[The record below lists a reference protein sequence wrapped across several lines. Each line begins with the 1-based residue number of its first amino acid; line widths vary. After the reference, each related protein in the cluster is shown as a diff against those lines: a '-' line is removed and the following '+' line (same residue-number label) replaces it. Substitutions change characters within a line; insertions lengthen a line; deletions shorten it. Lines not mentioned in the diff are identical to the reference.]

1 MDLWLELPEGLVVG
15 QALIDPNGPAVHF
28 PETLLHAIA
37 SPLVG
42 RPRRP
47 KRVRV
52 SDGRLAA
59 ELREAVPDIEVVVAP
74 TPELSALIAQ
84 MLAAMSGESDEGPSY
99 FENGR
104 VTAGVVAA
112 LFHAAEA
119 LFRAAPWK
127 LASDSQVLR
136 LDIPAF
142 GIEGACVSII
152 GALGESLGMI
162 IFPSHLAME
171 RFLTG
176 IEQDRLRD
184 SNSPLDMGTT
194 TLSLN
199 FERGADLPPRMRREA
214 AEHGWPVAGPS
225 GYPWAQ
231 HRDRDGTP
239 RPLEERD
246 VRVVAAC
253 ANAVAAFFSKHA
265 DHFRMGSAAP
275 VSERFKGD
283 GDVEVRLTMP
293 YESSSPSASDGG
305 PLRQPVGVGSAG
317 SAKSAAELHEIDG
330 RLVEGMMDFAGWR
343 FGDDW
348 LRTARG
354 LTVRDEA
361 IELLAP
367 FLVYQV
373 LLEKRP
379 VAHWFGHESDQRLSG
394 TERAWL
400 QAQQAA
406 WLSVW
411 EVRGVEPGRSLK
423 LEDMLTGEV
432 RDVQEVVARPSCSPS
447 TASSS
452 IPRCAPRSRQR

>member
-1 MDLWLELPEGLVVG
+1 VREWVGGRLTLPVYINEPVPFRPEIDLWIELPEGLIVG
-15 QALIDPNGPAVHF
+15 QALIDPSGPAVHF
-28 PETLLHAIA
+28 PETLLDAMA

-47 KRVRV
+47 KRIRV

-59 ELREAVPDIEVVVAP
+59 ELRETVPDIDVVVVP
-74 TPELSALIAQ
+74 TPELNDVISQ
-84 MLAAMSGESDEGPSY
+84 MLGSMSGESDDGPSY
-99 FENGR
+99 FEKGR
-104 VTAGVVAA
+104 VTADTLAS

-152 GALGESLGMI
+152 GALGESLGI
-162 IFPSHLAME
+162 VIFPSHLAME

-184 SNSPLDMGTT
+184 GPLDMGTT

-225 GYPWAQ
+225 AYPWAQ

-239 RPLEERD
+239 RPLEEQD

-253 ANAVAAFFSKHA
+253 ASAVAAFFSKHA
-265 DHFRMGSAAP
+265 DHFRMGSATP
-275 VSERFKGD
+275 IGERFKGD

-293 YESSSPSASDGG
+293 YESAGPSVSDAG
-305 PLRQPVGVGSAG
+305 PLRQPAAG
-317 SAKSAAELHEIDG
+317 S
-330 RLVEGMMDFAGWR
+330 R
-343 FGDDW
+343 
-348 LRTARG
+348 
-354 LTVRDEA
+354 
-361 IELLAP
+361 
-367 FLVYQV
+367 
-373 LLEKRP
+373 
-379 VAHWFGHESDQRLSG
+379 
-394 TERAWL
+394 
-400 QAQQAA
+400 
-406 WLSVW
+406 
-411 EVRGVEPGRSLK
+411 
-423 LEDMLTGEV
+423 
-432 RDVQEVVARPSCSPS
+432 
-447 TASSS
+447 
-452 IPRCAPRSRQR
+452 